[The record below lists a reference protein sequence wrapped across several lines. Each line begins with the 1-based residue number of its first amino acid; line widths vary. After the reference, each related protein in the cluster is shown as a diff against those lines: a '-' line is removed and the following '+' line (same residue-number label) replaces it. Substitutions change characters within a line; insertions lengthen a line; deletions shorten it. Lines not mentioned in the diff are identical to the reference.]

1 MTWLGQS
8 TLLVFA
14 LALVGGLVPLV
25 FQRTE
30 RLQHL
35 LIALAAGV
43 FLGGVFLHMLPEAA
57 GLSLHGGAG
66 GEHVHGDLTVWG
78 GVLAGVVLLF
88 LLENLV
94 LRTRT
99 GEEHSHRD
107 HSHRDHGHGA
117 AHDHD
122 HSPDHGHGHA
132 QVGDEDEGCEVRHR
146 TVGYATFFGLSVHG
160 FTAGLGLSLGED
172 LPDLQDPLLLSI
184 VSHKAVEGFSLATAF
199 LLAGMARGRIL
210 LCLVAFALV
219 TPAGLWMR
227 VVLGGGLGG
236 QPPAIL
242 LGLAAGT
249 FLFVA
254 LYDLLPEVFH
264 RREDQLVKVVLLAA
278 GIGLSLALGSL
289 AP

>member
-8 TLLVFA
+8 TLLVIA
-14 LALVGGLVPLV
+14 VALVGGLVPLL

-35 LIALAAGV
+35 LVAFAAGV
-43 FLGGVFLHMLPEAA
+43 FLGSVFLHMLPEVASLAAAA
-57 GLSLHGGAG
+57 GD
-66 GEHVHGDLTVWG
+66 GEHGAHDHGALAVWG

-99 GEEHSHRD
+99 GEAHSH
-107 HSHRDHGHGA
+107 HDHGA
-117 AHDHD
+117 VEAHDHA
-122 HSPDHGHGHA
+122 HEEP
-132 QVGDEDEGCEVRHR
+132 GDGCEVRHR

-160 FTAGLGLSLGED
+160 FTAGLGLSLGHD
-172 LPDLQDPLLLSI
+172 LPALQDPLLLSI
-184 VSHKAVEGFSLATAF
+184 LSHKGVEGFSLAAAF
-199 LLAGMARGRIL
+199 LLAGMSRGKIV
-210 LCLVAFALV
+210 LCVLAFSLV
-219 TPAGLWMR
+219 TPAGLWLR
-227 VVLGGGLGG
+227 VALGGGMHGESL
-236 QPPAIL
+236 AVL

-264 RREDQLVKVVLLAA
+264 RREDQGTKVVLLAA
-278 GIGLSLALGSL
+278 GIGVALALGWL
-289 AP
+289 TP